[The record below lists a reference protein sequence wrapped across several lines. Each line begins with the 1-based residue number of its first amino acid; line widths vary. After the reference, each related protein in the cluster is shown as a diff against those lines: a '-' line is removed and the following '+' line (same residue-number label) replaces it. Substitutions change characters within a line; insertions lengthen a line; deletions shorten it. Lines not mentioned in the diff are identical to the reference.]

1 MASGSILQDP
11 SCQAQQN
18 QSITLADGRKL
29 GFAEFGSIS
38 DDATPLFYLHGL
50 PGSRLDAALFHP
62 AACEVNVRVMGI
74 DRPGF
79 GLSSSQSNRKL
90 LDSPADVREL
100 AKYLKLEQYYV
111 FGFSG
116 GGLYALACAYALPK
130 TELLGVGVASGM
142 GPWSLGTYGMKVE
155 NRVLFNCICYTPW
168 LARRLVGLGF
178 AEFIKGTD
186 MVKMKEV
193 LMKNLVPADQEFCQV
208 PEIENIFPLSVAEA
222 FKQGADAMMEDGR
235 IVTSDWGF
243 EPKDIPAKNTRLW
256 YGTADVNVPVTMGRY
271 LEEQIPHATLKEYEG
286 DTHFMIMGH
295 VIDFLKDLVA
305 PAST

>member
-1 MASGSILQDP
+1 MANGSILQDP
-11 SCQAQQN
+11 SYQAQQN
-18 QSITLADGRKL
+18 KFITLANGRKL

-38 DDATPLFYLHGL
+38 DDATPLFFLHGL

-62 AACEVNVRVMGI
+62 EACEVNVRVIGI

-79 GLSSSQSNRKL
+79 GLSSPQSNRQL

-100 AKYLKLEQYYV
+100 AKHLKLEQYYV
-111 FGFSG
+111 LGFSG
-116 GGLYALACAYALPK
+116 GGLYALACAYAIPE

-142 GPWSLGTYGMKVE
+142 GPWSLGTYGMKIE

-168 LARRLVGLGF
+168 LARRLVGVGF

-193 LMKNLVPADQEFCQV
+193 LTKNLIPADQDFFNKA
-208 PEIENIFPLSVAEA
+208 EIGDILLLSVAQA
-222 FKQGADAMMEDGR
+222 FKQGTDAMMEDGR

-243 EPKDIPAKNTRLW
+243 ETKDILAKNIRLW

-286 DTHFMIMGH
+286 DAHFMIMGH
-295 VIDFLKDLVA
+295 IGDFLKDLIA